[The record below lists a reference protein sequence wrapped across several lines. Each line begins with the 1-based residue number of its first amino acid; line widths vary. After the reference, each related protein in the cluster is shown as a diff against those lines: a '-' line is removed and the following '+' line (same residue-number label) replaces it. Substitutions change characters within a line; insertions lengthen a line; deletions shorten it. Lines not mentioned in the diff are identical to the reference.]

1 MNITKTAFKKGE
13 DYIIV
18 YTDEFPE
25 IGFHV
30 DMDGVNNKGDLFV
43 KTMLKVNEEIAK
55 RDLEAIRLT
64 KYNSLKV

>member
-18 YTDEFPE
+18 YTDTFPE

-30 DMDGVNNKGDLFV
+30 DMDTVNNKADLIA
-43 KTMLKVNEEIAK
+43 KTLIKVTEETDK

-64 KYNSLKV
+64 KYNTLKV